1 MHALDAIDRKILSL
15 LQSDSRMTMQELSEK
30 VGLSVSPCHRRV
42 KLLEERGVITRYIA
56 TVDQKSL
63 GLHVS
68 VFISIKLARQKE
80 EDLNRFAKAIS
91 KWDEV
96 LECYLMTGNRDYLL
110 RVVAA
115 DLSSYEAFLK
125 NKLTQARRHRLD
137 RVELCAEPGEVFDR
151 AAGVTQLSPRHC
163 EPPGRREAPPDDRL
177 REAIHL
183 ATWKAWIA
191 SSQALPCANASRLS
205 QAMTWRVL
213 SSFTTGQTSL
223 FSRRDASEVCIKSAR
238 PKKTEGAGKTGCTLH
253 PRSRVQLRT
262 ENAHTSIQVQR
273 KHSGLPCAMA
283 LRLTSCS
290 PR

>member
-1 MHALDAIDRKILSL
+1 MPLTARFSASCNPTAGSPCSNSLTRSGCRSPPAIAGSNCWKSAASSPVI
-15 LQSDSRMTMQELSEK
+15 
-30 VGLSVSPCHRRV
+30 SVSPCHRRV

-125 NKLTQARRHRLD
+125 NKLTRLD
-137 RVELCAEPGEVFDR
+137 G
-151 AAGVTQLSPRHC
+151 
-163 EPPGRREAPPDDRL
+163 
-177 REAIHL
+177 
-183 ATWKAWIA
+183 IA
-191 SSQALPCANASRLS
+191 SIESSFALSQVKYSIALP
-205 QAMTWRVL
+205 V
-213 SSFTTGQTSL
+213 
-223 FSRRDASEVCIKSAR
+223 
-238 PKKTEGAGKTGCTLH
+238 
-253 PRSRVQLRT
+253 
-262 ENAHTSIQVQR
+262 
-273 KHSGLPCAMA
+273 
-283 LRLTSCS
+283 
-290 PR
+290 

>member
-137 RVELCAEPGEVFDR
+137 RVELCAEPGEIFDR
-151 AAGVTQLSPRHC
+151 AAGVNCSLQVIASVTKLVGWVERSDTHRHVRV
-163 EPPGRREAPPDDRL
+163 GIDGYRFAPPIL
-177 REAIHL
+177 RRRTFAI
-183 ATWKAWIA
+183 
-191 SSQALPCANASRLS
+191 
-205 QAMTWRVL
+205 
-213 SSFTTGQTSL
+213 
-223 FSRRDASEVCIKSAR
+223 SRRIAPEVLHFVCPSIE
-238 PKKTEGAGKTGCTLH
+238 TEGAGKTGCALH

-273 KHSGLPCAMA
+273 EHPGLPCAVA
-283 LRLTSCS
+283 LQLTSCS

>member
-1 MHALDAIDRKILSL
+1 MHALDAIDRKILGL

-125 NKLTQARRHRLD
+125 NKLTRLD
-137 RVELCAEPGEVFDR
+137 GIASIEFELCAEPGEVLDR

-163 EPPGRREAPPDDRL
+163 ERS
-177 REAIHL
+177 EAIHL
-183 ATWKAWIA
+183 AAWKGWIA
-191 SSQALPCANASRLS
+191 SSQALL
-205 QAMTWRVL
+205 AMTWRAL
-213 SSFTTGQTSL
+213 SS
-223 FSRRDASEVCIKSAR
+223 SRRAKHPHSRGAKR
-238 PKKTEGAGKTGCTLH
+238 PRFA
-253 PRSRVQLRT
+253 
-262 ENAHTSIQVQR
+262 
-273 KHSGLPCAMA
+273 
-283 LRLTSCS
+283 
-290 PR
+290 